1 MWRIL
6 VMGVIWQGLGC
17 EFDRPQQLV
26 HEHNAL
32 HRFLGHADV
41 WDDYRNSYQRLVD
54 NVTLLRPE
62 LLVEINHPIVESGH
76 AVLSVNSCLSN
87 QVTGQRG
94 SLRSCS

>member
-6 VMGVIWQGLGC
+6 VTGVIWQGLGC
-17 EFDRPQQLV
+17 EFDRPHLLV

-32 HRFLGHADV
+32 HRFPGHADV
-41 WDDYRNSYQRLVD
+41 WDDFHYSYQRLLD

-76 AVLSVNSCLSN
+76 AVLFLKLSH
-87 QVTGQRG
+87 RAA
-94 SLRSCS
+94 R